1 MLADYA
7 SPSCKV
13 TYPRTT
19 RIPLPGGT
27 FINVGECQ
35 KRSRHSGENVCLR
48 DSRDFN
54 AYIAL
59 VGRFDSCP
67 TCIPSAFRSVSVFD
81 KRKEYFVTIVTA
93 CTCTVMPCAFD
104 EAEKKR
110 AQAVKGRLN
119 DSRGYES
126 SRDDVPW
133 ENYIQKTDLRRR

>member
-1 MLADYA
+1 MLSSYA
-7 SPSCKV
+7 TPSCKV

-19 RIPLPGGT
+19 RIPLPGAT
-27 FINVGECQ
+27 FLNVGECQ
-35 KRSRHSGENVCLR
+35 KRSRESGENVCLR
-48 DSRDFN
+48 DSGAFN

-59 VGRFDSCP
+59 VGRLDSLCP
-67 TCIPSAFRSVSVFD
+67 TCIPSAFRSVSAFD
-81 KRKEYFVTIVTA
+81 KRKEYIVTIVTA

-133 ENYIQKTDLRRR
+133 ENYIQTTDLR